1 MICNGESYKPFP
13 DKSPTIKLPKIP
25 RKEITPANSAVT
37 IRRSRTLRILIAE
50 DDVVN
55 LIAGKRMLEKAGH
68 VVTTAMD
75 GQEVLDLVA
84 EQNFDLILMDVK
96 MPAID
101 GVVATRAIRE
111 GMTGLDRKDLPIIA
125 VTAYAMAGDKE
136 KFLSVGM
143 NGYISKPVDIN
154 ELHSVIDQVM
164 LKLYET

>member
-1 MICNGESYKPFP
+1 
-13 DKSPTIKLPKIP
+13 
-25 RKEITPANSAVT
+25 
-37 IRRSRTLRILIAE
+37 
-50 DDVVN
+50 
-55 LIAGKRMLEKAGH
+55 
-68 VVTTAMD
+68 MD

-84 EQNFDLILMDVK
+84 EKNFDLILMDVK

-111 GMTGLDRKDLPIIA
+111 GMTGLDRKYLPIIA

-154 ELHSVIDQVM
+154 ELHRVIDQVM
-164 LKLYET
+164 SKLDET